1 MLWLVLG
8 SSLLGFAACGAALGA
23 TMGLSG
29 FIILHF
35 FANGATHLGISAAWD
50 LMNNFTFSAIPM
62 FLLLGDLLVASGLS
76 SRIYAGISPLFE
88 RVPGQLLHANIV
100 VSTVFGAISGS
111 SAATSAAVG
120 SIAYPELA
128 KRGYYLPSVAASLAA
143 GGTLGLLVPPS
154 LSLLIYGAWQ
164 DVSIGRLFLAGIV
177 PGLMMAGLFMIY
189 IWVDSKRRPQ
199 HLPPPTQRLPVSR
212 ILRGLLTLWPLV
224 ILLGSVLGTIYAG
237 LATVTEAAGLGVL
250 ATVLMGLLVGDLT
263 PRKLFRATVESTVSF
278 AALAFILI
286 GAAVLSQ
293 SITILGVPAELVA
306 YANKFSLSK
315 YEVLAA
321 VIVFYLIMGIFF
333 DGISLMLT
341 TVPFIFPVMT
351 ALGFDPVWLGVFVA
365 IMIEIGML
373 TPPVGVNLFIMLA
386 IARGR
391 ITMKDLGREC
401 LPYWIMLLI
410 GTALLT
416 IFPMIALYLPN
427 LVFGVK

>member
-8 SSLLGFAACGAALGA
+8 SSLVGFAAFGAALGA
-23 TMGLSG
+23 TMGLTG

-35 FANGATHLGISAAWD
+35 FANGAAHLGISASWD

-88 RVPGQLLHANIV
+88 RVPGQLLHANIA

-128 KRGYYLPSVAASLAA
+128 NRGYYLPSVAASLAA

-164 DVSIGRLFLAGIV
+164 DVSIGRLFLAGVI
-177 PGLMMAGLFMIY
+177 PGLMMASLFMLY
-189 IWVDSKRRPQ
+189 IWVDSYRRPE
-199 HLPPPTQRLPVSR
+199 HLPPRTQAVPFRK
-212 ILRGLLTLWPLV
+212 ILRGLLSLWPLV

-250 ATVLMGLLVGDLT
+250 ATILMGLFVGDLT
-263 PRKLFRATVESTVSF
+263 PKKLFRATVESTISF
-278 AALAFILI
+278 AALAFILL
-286 GAAVLSQ
+286 GAAILSQ
-293 SITILGVPAELVA
+293 SITVLGVPAELVS
-306 YANKFSLSK
+306 YATKMSLTK
-315 YEVLAA
+315 YEVLAF
-321 VIVFYLIMGIFF
+321 VIVFYLIMGVFF

-351 ALGFDPVWLGVFVA
+351 AVGFDPVWLGVFVA

-391 ITMKDLGREC
+391 INMKELGREC

-416 IFPMIALYLPN
+416 AFPIIALFLPN